1 MRALS
6 GYWLPAMLLRN
17 IVFCATLVY
26 FSCMK
31 KELLCA
37 LFFLLLLCR
46 HATAQYH
53 SPYAFPRKEIVP
65 PDKYTERWYSYAQL
79 QFELNNFKQ
88 YALPIF
94 PDSGVVNLYRDSG
107 GYSAAPN
114 HWYAAGICF
123 DPKDPEYSF
132 GSTPLEV
139 LSKFELFYL
148 DSILI
153 RYLYERQLHDVTDT
167 LIVHLFREKYGMRY
181 GQHAPIINVFGTAPY
196 NRSKQEAQKDSGVYE
211 FRIPLTAKDSIFT
224 QGTWGALT
232 LYSEMPFLQSRGSEF
247 AVTVSFK
254 PGYSYSAGDTLYS
267 DSLLPV
273 KKRNLFCLRAV
284 SNGGGVEHAY
294 YNNGLFIDRKQAYSD
309 QFQDS
314 VLKSSFIPSSSYG
327 TSYFPDISFRL
338 SYLKMSVED
347 VLHKNTLLYPNPTN
361 GTIRLAGTNTF
372 PMLLEVFNAQGTSVY
387 STQLNTVTEEL
398 NLAHLPD
405 GIYTVK
411 ATATNGALITKLIK
425 F

>member
-1 MRALS
+1 
-6 GYWLPAMLLRN
+6 
-17 IVFCATLVY
+17 
-26 FSCMK
+26 MK
-31 KELLCA
+31 KGLLCA
-37 LFFLLLLCR
+37 LFFLLMLCQY
-46 HATAQYH
+46 ATAQYH
-53 SPYAFPRKEIVP
+53 SPYAFPREETVP

-132 GSTPLEV
+132 NSTPLRV
-139 LSKFELFYL
+139 LSKFEHFYL

-181 GQHAPIINVFGTAPY
+181 GQHTPIFNVFGTAPY

-211 FRIPLTAKDSIFT
+211 FRILLTAKDSIFT
-224 QGTWGALT
+224 QGKWGALV
-232 LYSEMPFLQSRGSEF
+232 LNHQLPIFLVWGSEL
-247 AVTVSFK
+247 AVTISFK

-267 DSLLPV
+267 DSLLPA

-284 SNGGGVEHAY
+284 SNDVVVEHAY

-338 SYLKMSVED
+338 SYKPSLEGIED
-347 VLHKNTLLYPNPTN
+347 VLHKSTLFYPNPTN
-361 GTIRLAGTNTF
+361 GTIHLAGTNTF
-372 PMLLEVFNAQGTSVY
+372 PLLLEVFNAQGTAVHSA
-387 STQLNTVTEEL
+387 QLNTRTEEL
-398 NLAHLPD
+398 SLAHLPG

-411 ATATNGALITKLIK
+411 TTGTDGTLITKLIK

>member
-1 MRALS
+1 
-6 GYWLPAMLLRN
+6 
-17 IVFCATLVY
+17 
-26 FSCMK
+26 MK
-31 KELLCA
+31 KGLLCA

-53 SPYAFPRKEIVP
+53 SPYAFPRKEIAP
-65 PDKYTERWYSYAQL
+65 ADNYTERWYSYAQL
-79 QFELNNFKQ
+79 QFELNDFKQ

-94 PDSGVVNLYRDSG
+94 PDSAVVNLYRDSG

-114 HWYAAGICF
+114 HWYAVGMCF

-132 GSTPLEV
+132 GSTPLRV
-139 LSKFELFYL
+139 LSKFEPFYL

-211 FRIPLTAKDSIFT
+211 FRILLTAKDSIFT
-224 QGTWGALT
+224 QGKWGALV
-232 LYSEMPFLQSRGSEF
+232 LNHQLPIFLVWGSEL
-247 AVTVSFK
+247 AVTISFK

-267 DSLLPV
+267 DSLLPA

-284 SNGGGVEHAY
+284 SNDVVVEHAY

-338 SYLKMSVED
+338 SYKPSLEGIED
-347 VLHKNTLLYPNPTN
+347 ELHKSTFLYPNPTN

-372 PMLLEVFNAQGTSVY
+372 PLLLEVFNAQGTAVY
-387 STQLNTVTEEL
+387 SAQLNTRSEEL
-398 NLAHLPD
+398 SLAHLSG

-411 ATATNGALITKLIK
+411 ATGADGVLITKLIK

>member
-1 MRALS
+1 
-6 GYWLPAMLLRN
+6 
-17 IVFCATLVY
+17 
-26 FSCMK
+26 MK
-31 KELLCA
+31 KGLLCA

-53 SPYAFPRKEIVP
+53 SPYAFPRKEIAP
-65 PDKYTERWYSYAQL
+65 ADNYTERWYSYAQL
-79 QFELNNFKQ
+79 QFELGGYKQ

-94 PDSGVVNLYRDSG
+94 PDSAVVNLYRDSG

-139 LSKFELFYL
+139 LSKFDNFYL

-181 GQHAPIINVFGTAPY
+181 GQHAPANVFGTAPY

-224 QGTWGALT
+224 QGKWGALAINHQ
-232 LYSEMPFLQSRGSEF
+232 LPIGLVGGAEL

-254 PGYSYSAGDTLYS
+254 PGYSYSVEIRCTATPFCPL
-267 DSLLPV
+267 
-273 KKRNLFCLRAV
+273 KKETCF
-284 SNGGGVEHAY
+284 AY
-294 YNNGLFIDRKQAYSD
+294 GLFLMMWLLSMPTITTVCSLTANKPIATNSQTVCSR
-309 QFQDS
+309 
-314 VLKSSFIPSSSYG
+314 VPL
-327 TSYFPDISFRL
+327 FRL
-338 SYLKMSVED
+338 
-347 VLHKNTLLYPNPTN
+347 
-361 GTIRLAGTNTF
+361 RL
-372 PMLLEVFNAQGTSVY
+372 
-387 STQLNTVTEEL
+387 
-398 NLAHLPD
+398 
-405 GIYTVK
+405 
-411 ATATNGALITKLIK
+411 TALRIFLISPSAFLT
-425 F
+425 

>member
-1 MRALS
+1 
-6 GYWLPAMLLRN
+6 MLLRN
-17 IVFCATLVY
+17 IVFCAALVY

-31 KELLCA
+31 KVLLCA

-53 SPYAFPRKEIVP
+53 SPYAFPRKETVP

-94 PDSGVVNLYRDSG
+94 PDSTVVNLYRDSG

-132 GSTPLEV
+132 GSNSLEV
-139 LSKFELFYL
+139 LSKFSLFYL

-167 LIVHLFREKYGMRY
+167 LIVHLFREKFGMRY

-211 FRIPLTAKDSIFT
+211 FRILLTAKDSIFT
-224 QGTWGALT
+224 QGKWGTLA
-232 LYSEMPFLQSRGSEF
+232 LYSEMPFLQLRGSEF
-247 AVTVSFK
+247 AVTISFK

-284 SNGGGVEHAY
+284 SNDVVVEHAY

-338 SYLKMSVED
+338 SYLSGIED
-347 VLHKNTLLYPNPTN
+347 VLHKSTLLYPNPTN

-372 PMLLEVFNAQGTSVY
+372 PLLLEVFNAQGTAVY
-387 STQLNTVTEEL
+387 SAQLNTRSEEL
-398 NLAHLPD
+398 SLAHLPG

-411 ATATNGALITKLIK
+411 ATGADGVLITKLIK

>member
-1 MRALS
+1 LVAGNAS
-6 GYWLPAMLLRN
+6 AN
-17 IVFCATLVY
+17 IVFCAALVY

-31 KELLCA
+31 KGLLCA

-53 SPYAFPRKEIVP
+53 SPYAFPRKEIAP
-65 PDKYTERWYSYAQL
+65 ADNYTERWYSYAQL
-79 QFELNNFKQ
+79 QFELGGYKQ

-94 PDSGVVNLYRDSG
+94 PDSAVVNLHRDSA

-139 LSKFELFYL
+139 LSKFDNFYL

-181 GQHAPIINVFGTAPY
+181 GQYSQANVFGTAPY
-196 NRSKQEAQKDSGVYE
+196 NRSKQEAQKDSGVFE

-224 QGTWGALT
+224 QGKWGALAINHQ
-232 LYSEMPFLQSRGSEF
+232 LPIGLVRGSEL

-267 DSLLPV
+267 DSLLPA
-273 KKRNLFCLRAV
+273 KKRNVFCLRAV
-284 SNGGGVEHAY
+284 AYPENILRGY

-314 VLKSSFIPSSSYG
+314 VLKSSFIPSSIYD

-338 SYLKMSVED
+338 SYLTGIED
-347 VLHKNTLLYPNPTN
+347 VLYKNTLFYPNPTN

-372 PMLLEVFNAQGTSVY
+372 PLLLEVFNAQGTAVY
-387 STQLNTVTEEL
+387 SAQLNTRTEEL
-398 NLAHLPD
+398 NLAHLPG

-411 ATATNGALITKLIK
+411 TTGTDGTLITKLIK